1 MGNLKHNFASAA
13 KDYGLKRIFLSV
25 SFAAGSLLA
34 IGFATLLVIKP
45 DLPPSFLRD
54 AASNVQTVAVGV
66 FAILF
71 AGFAIVI
78 SLSDESFVRF
88 LQRKKV
94 FVRLLFPFWFDSAL
108 YLLAVLTSFL
118 SVWFDGV
125 GQKILTG
132 ISVWLVLWALIDT
145 FYLVMSTVLFGYYR
159 ADFIEY
165 KNEIEKVLAK
175 QEQASKEKIE
185 ASTNR

>member
-1 MGNLKHNFASAA
+1 MAKLKYNFTFAA
-13 KDYGLKRIFLSV
+13 RDYGLRRIFLSV
-25 SFAAGSLLA
+25 SFIGGLALALGFAALLA
-34 IGFATLLVIKP
+34 CNS
-45 DLPPSFLRD
+45 DLPPSFLSTV
-54 AASNVQTVAVGV
+54 ATNVQTVAIGI

-88 LQRKKV
+88 LQQKKV

-108 YLLAVLTSFL
+108 YLLATLTSFL
-118 SVWFDGV
+118 SIWFDGIC
-125 GQKILTG
+125 QMILTG
-132 ISVWLVLWALIDT
+132 VSVWLVLWALIDT

-165 KNEIEKVLAK
+165 KKEIEAVFAERK
-175 QEQASKEKIE
+175 QPENKEE
-185 ASTNR
+185 H